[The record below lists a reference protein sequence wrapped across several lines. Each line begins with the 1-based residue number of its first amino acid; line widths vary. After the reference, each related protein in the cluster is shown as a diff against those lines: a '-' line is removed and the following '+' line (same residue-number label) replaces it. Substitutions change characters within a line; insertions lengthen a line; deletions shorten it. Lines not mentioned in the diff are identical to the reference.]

1 MLSVYYSRGYVG
13 RKIFDG
19 LKISEKD
26 SYAEHL
32 NKYDVIYVDMN
43 SIEGLFD
50 IYSNKRQKEEGVND
64 LSDFLE
70 YSIIRELK
78 SCERFSEC
86 LERN

>member
-1 MLSVYYSRGYVG
+1 MSS
-13 RKIFDG
+13 KIFDG

-26 SYAEHL
+26 SYAGHL

-78 SCERFSEC
+78 SSALFHSNE
-86 LERN
+86 